1 MLLASGPLPGPPM
14 SAPDPK
20 KASRKKSAPAS
31 AAAPKDGAK
40 KAAGKA
46 PAKAA
51 PKKPKVAP
59 EGGTLTPATKKAAEA
74 LQRAKG
80 RAASARGGRATAQ
93 NRRGGQEETASP
105 AQPGPGEAAASRNK
119 PERPDEFAPETFE
132 FIAAVDEFKRR
143 HQKKQLSTQ
152 EMLQVLRSL
161 GYRGPGAITT
171 SEVARVDGALLD
183 YRRRNNRLFP
193 GWSEIFAVLLD
204 SGYHRAA

>member
-1 MLLASGPLPGPPM
+1 M
-14 SAPDPK
+14 SAPDHK
-20 KASRKKSAPAS
+20 KAPRKKSAS
-31 AAAPKDGAK
+31 AAAPKSGAK
-40 KAAGKA
+40 KAAG

-51 PKKPKVAP
+51 PKKPKAAA
-59 EGGTLTPATKKAAEA
+59 EEGTLTPATKKAAEA

-93 NRRGGQEETASP
+93 NRRGGQEETTSA
-105 AQPGPGEAAASRNK
+105 AQMGPGEAAASRNK

-161 GYRGPGAITT
+161 GYRGPGAVTAT
-171 SEVARVDGALLD
+171 EVARVDGALLD

>member
-1 MLLASGPLPGPPM
+1 M
-14 SAPDPK
+14 SAPDHK
-20 KASRKKSAPAS
+20 KAPRKKSAS

-40 KAAGKA
+40 KDAKKDAKKA
-46 PAKAA
+46 SAKAA
-51 PKKPKVAP
+51 PKKPKAAA
-59 EGGTLTPATKKAAEA
+59 EEGTLTPATKKAAEA

-93 NRRGGQEETASP
+93 NRRGGQEETTSA
-105 AQPGPGEAAASRNK
+105 AQMGPGEAAASRNK

-161 GYRGPGAITT
+161 GYRGPGAVTAT
-171 SEVARVDGALLD
+171 EVARVDGALLD

-204 SGYHRAA
+204 AGYHRAA